1 MSRETTPMTERTFGG
16 NRSKNPGI
24 PHAASSSTMNSQAL
38 GGPLHSIAAA
48 LSDSRNPQF
57 IPMMEH
63 NVPYSKHKRSASEA
77 TPPVTIEVQTPS
89 QSRTSSDMQRI
100 RDELPNRFLS
110 PSLAS
115 QRLPSVQRYKTQD
128 DRSSSRGVEAHR
140 PSHQTSAMNIKEKY
154 LAKSAVEGSA
164 SHANSPSSSSRVH
177 ELPDKARPASRQSA
191 RVADRAPVSAAPH
204 SPIYLASPNELNRQ
218 MSSSSL
224 RSMGSYSRFDPS
236 TYVDPAFF
244 EPNAERR
251 DVPTRPA
258 SSASHLSYVTDKR

>member
-1 MSRETTPMTERTFGG
+1 
-16 NRSKNPGI
+16 
-24 PHAASSSTMNSQAL
+24 
-38 GGPLHSIAAA
+38 
-48 LSDSRNPQF
+48 
-57 IPMMEH
+57 
-63 NVPYSKHKRSASEA
+63 
-77 TPPVTIEVQTPS
+77 
-89 QSRTSSDMQRI
+89 MQRI

-128 DRSSSRGVEAHR
+128 DRLSSRGIGAHR
-140 PSHQTSAMNIKEKY
+140 PSHQTSAMNIKE
-154 LAKSAVEGSA
+154 
-164 SHANSPSSSSRVH
+164 NSSRVH
-177 ELPDKARPASRQSA
+177 QLPDKARPASRQSA
-191 RVADRAPVSAAPH
+191 RVADPMGRAPVSAAPH